1 MFVNSSISVID
12 RMKCRMS
19 TSLLIF
25 TTMMLLLFFLLPSA
39 LVVVVV
45 SYAPHPTITTSIP
58 TRGRRF
64 MINNHPIKRSAAAVP
79 SWGNCVTSVVESTTT
94 TLYDN
99 TSTDVVP
106 VASADTSSTST
117 TTTSTNVETTGG
129 QQSQLSPP
137 SSPQPLSFVSEPQHV
152 YIEDTDAYGI
162 VLNSNYIKFY
172 ERALMVVTMMDR
184 NNDEKRFEKNV
195 MLMMM
200 MVGFQQQKFRS
211 SPKLGDEYVIRGK
224 YNRRKGDN
232 ENNNDDCDGTWDL
245 EMTNVD
251 GSIVYNTLYGAILW
265 STDSDDSSSND
276 VNNVDREQLSKSPP
290 PSVYSFTVWHD
301 ELDRMVVT
309 DTTPP
314 LSRYVLPLH
323 SSLNF
328 FERPRSNL
336 IGGPD
341 QLRKLQDED
350 GVVVVVTSI
359 EDCYHHMPNMIGR
372 VYYRGGDRDQNP
384 SSLYPGQ
391 QIQVETSYDVKR
403 NGMIVDCY
411 QTVLSPTGGDDD
423 DDDKLLTLT
432 QGKVTVMMIDAK
444 TRRPTKRLPSWL
456 KENLGLD

>member
-1 MFVNSSISVID
+1 
-12 RMKCRMS
+12 MKCRMS
-19 TSLLIF
+19 TTLLVA
-25 TTMMLLLFFLLPSA
+25 TTTTMLLLWPSA

-45 SYAPHPTITTSIP
+45 SYAPHPTITTAMP

-79 SWGNCVTSVVESTTT
+79 SWDHSVTSFEKSTTT

-106 VASADTSSTST
+106 VESADTSFST
-117 TTTSTNVETTGG
+117 TNVETADG
-129 QQSQLSPP
+129 QQSPLSPP
-137 SSPQPLSFVSEPQHV
+137 SSPPPLSFVSEPQQV

-172 ERALMVVTMMDR
+172 ERALMMMVMMTDR
-184 NNDEKRFEKNV
+184 NNDKKRFENNI
-195 MLMMM
+195 MLMM

-211 SPKLGDEYVIRGK
+211 SPKLGDEYVIRGT
-224 YNRRKGDN
+224 YNRLTGDN
-232 ENNNDDCDGTWDL
+232 ENNNGDGDGTWDL

-251 GSIVYNTLYGAILW
+251 GSIVYNTLSGAILW
-265 STDSDDSSSND
+265 STDSDDSSSDD
-276 VNNVDREQLSKSPP
+276 VNNVDGEQRSKSPP

-372 VYYRGGDRDQNP
+372 HDYCGGDSDEQP
-384 SSLYPGQ
+384 SPLYPGQ
-391 QIQVETSYDVKR
+391 RIQVETSYDVRR

-411 QTVLSPTGGDDD
+411 QTVLSLTDDHDDD
-423 DDDKLLTLT
+423 DDDTLLTLT